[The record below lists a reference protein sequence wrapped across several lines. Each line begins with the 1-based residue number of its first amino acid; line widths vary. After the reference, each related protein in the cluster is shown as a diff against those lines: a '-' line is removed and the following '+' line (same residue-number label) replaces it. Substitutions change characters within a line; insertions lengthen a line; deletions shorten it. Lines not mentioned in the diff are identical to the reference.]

1 MFTGLVEEIGTI
13 AEIRRG
19 ASIRLAVR
27 ARKVLEGMKLGDS
40 IAVSGPC
47 LTVEEIAGDRFCAS
61 LLPETASGTTLGD
74 LRQGDRVNLERPL
87 RLGDRLG
94 GHMVSGH
101 VDGIGTVRAARTAH
115 ETARTE
121 RETAHFGTVR
131 HVRIEA
137 PSGLERY
144 LPNLASVSVDGVSL
158 TVREPAG
165 REFSVSLVAATLSA
179 TTLGDLGPGDRVN
192 LEVDMVAKH
201 IERLLMAGGKLLPNG
216 DVAAGK
222 LLPNGDV
229 AGGKLLP
236 NGEGL
241 MSWLAES
248 ET

>member
-1 MFTGLVEEIGTI
+1 MFTGLIEEIGI
-13 AEIRRG
+13 VVEVRRG
-19 ASIRLAVR
+19 STHRLAVR
-27 ARKVLEGMKLGDS
+27 AQKVLEDLKPGDS

-47 LTVEEIAGDRFCAS
+47 LTVEQITGDRFWAS

-101 VDGIGTVRAARTAH
+101 VDGMGTVRAARTARETARAAR
-115 ETARTE
+115 ETARTAG
-121 RETAHFGTVR
+121 ETAHFR

-137 PSGLERY
+137 PPELARY
-144 LPNLASVSVDGVSL
+144 LADLGSVSVDGVSL

-165 REFSVSLVAATLSA
+165 REFSVSLVAATLAA
-179 TTLGDLGPGDRVN
+179 TTLGDLRPGDRVN

-216 DVAAGK
+216 
-222 LLPNGDV
+222 
-229 AGGKLLP
+229 
-236 NGEGL
+236 EGL

>member
-1 MFTGLVEEIGTI
+1 MFTGLVEEIGTVD
-13 AEIRRG
+13 EIRRG
-19 ASIRLAVR
+19 GSIRLAVR
-27 ARKVLEGMKLGDS
+27 ARKVLDGLKLGDS

-47 LTVEEIAGDRFCAS
+47 LTVEEIAGDRFWAS

-101 VDGIGTVRAARTAH
+101 IDGVGTVRAARTAR
-115 ETARTE
+115 ETARAARETERTE

-131 HVRIEA
+131 HVRLAA
-137 PSGLERY
+137 PPELARY

-158 TVREPAG
+158 TIREPAG
-165 REFSVSLVAATLSA
+165 NEFSISLVAATLST
-179 TTLGDLGPGDRVN
+179 TTLGDLRPGDRVN
-192 LEVDMVAKH
+192 LEVDMLAKH

-216 DVAAGK
+216 DVA
-222 LLPNGDV
+222 
-229 AGGKLLP
+229 GGKLLP
-236 NGEGL
+236 NEEGL

>member
-1 MFTGLVEEIGTI
+1 MFTGLVEEIGTV

-19 ASIRLAVR
+19 GSIRLTVR
-27 ARKVLEGMKLGDS
+27 ARKVLDGLKLGDS

-47 LTVEEIAGDRFCAS
+47 LTVEEIAGDRFWAS

-101 VDGIGTVRAARTAH
+101 VDGVGTVRAARTARETARAAR
-115 ETARTE
+115 ETARTA
-121 RETAHFGTVR
+121 REMAPFR

-137 PSGLERY
+137 PSGLEQY

-165 REFSVSLVAATLSA
+165 NEFSISLVAATLAA
-179 TTLGDLGPGDRVN
+179 TTLGDLRPGDRVN

-201 IERLLMAGGKLLPNG
+201 IERLLAMREGGADSEK
-216 DVAAGK
+216 
-222 LLPNGDV
+222 
-229 AGGKLLP
+229 
-236 NGEGL
+236 L